1 MNDSDS
7 EPQPSETRPVGPI
20 DPGTGDGIQLCA
32 SHEVDSRPK
41 PHGLL
46 PLPPEVETIVLKEE
60 ARLLKEKGIVLTS
73 EARRRL
79 VDSLSLQYYF
89 EGIDVAY
96 RTTTP
101 GVEILAIGL
110 SEVAELVRGM
120 NQEELSII
128 KIGQP

>member
-1 MNDSDS
+1 MKESDS
-7 EPQPSETRPVGPI
+7 GVEPSETQAVEPI
-20 DPGTGDGIQLCA
+20 DPGIGDGIQLSA
-32 SHEVDSRPK
+32 SHEVNSRPK

-46 PLPPEVETIVLKEE
+46 PLPAEVEIIALKEE

-101 GVEILAIGL
+101 GVEVLAVGL
-110 SEVAELVRGM
+110 REVAELVRGM
-120 NQEELSII
+120 SQDELFTI